1 MQDTVDQA
9 AALPRTLAQIIEDA
23 RSAVCGHCLADSR
36 RGRAR
41 SAVPV
46 RTGCTW
52 QGSPARRSLISE
64 ADMAVVPEAA
74 GHMFTF
80 TDATV
85 IFASAR

>member
-41 SAVPV
+41 SAVPA

-52 QGSPARRSLISE
+52 PGSPARRSLISE
-64 ADMAVVPEAA
+64 ADMAVVLEAA
-74 GHMFTF
+74 GHVFTF

>member
-41 SAVPV
+41 SAVPARTAAPGKV
-46 RTGCTW
+46 R
-52 QGSPARRSLISE
+52 PR
-64 ADMAVVPEAA
+64 A
-74 GHMFTF
+74 G
-80 TDATV
+80 A
-85 IFASAR
+85 